1 MYMETELWSKEIY
14 IWKVMQ
20 KLCVDVKM
28 ELFPGT
34 VSWLKLLLKYSQVS
48 FSFCNDKK
56 TEWVYKW
63 GTLEYTLQRIEVLL
77 LHMLTLR
84 TTSFFVLIKMLLYTS
99 KFSGNWLKTMV
110 PVNHFIK
117 VNVTPTK
124 GLFFHWKSSYVVKQF
139 WKRSENFKKN
149 THAEVILVWNS
160 FSEKLACNFIK
171 TRTLERTFSSKVSE
185 KFKNSFSTDQSRW
198 LLLYSSWRLLLS

>member
-63 GTLEYTLQRIEVLL
+63 GTLEYTLQRTEVLL

-117 VNVTPTK
+117 VNVR
-124 GLFFHWKSSYVVKQF
+124 HQQ
-139 WKRSENFKKN
+139 
-149 THAEVILVWNS
+149 
-160 FSEKLACNFIK
+160 
-171 TRTLERTFSSKVSE
+171 KV
-185 KFKNSFSTDQSRW
+185 SFSTGKVAM
-198 LLLYSSWRLLLS
+198 LSSNSESVRKISKKTPMLKSF

>member
-20 KLCVDVKM
+20 KLCVDVIM
-28 ELFPGT
+28 ELFPGA
-34 VSWLKLLLKYSQVS
+34 VSWLKLLLKYDQVS

-63 GTLEYTLQRIEVLL
+63 GNLEYTLQRTEVLL

-117 VNVTPTK
+117 VNVR
-124 GLFFHWKSSYVVKQF
+124 HQQ
-139 WKRSENFKKN
+139 
-149 THAEVILVWNS
+149 
-160 FSEKLACNFIK
+160 
-171 TRTLERTFSSKVSE
+171 KV
-185 KFKNSFSTDQSRW
+185 SFSTGKVAM
-198 LLLYSSWRLLLS
+198 LSSNSESVRKISKKTPMLKSF